1 LFDADLQQGWIR
13 VWLTAQGSTA
23 RAKPLWTKR
32 KAAKANAP
40 PHDPK
45 NGEFLKQQLLQSN
58 IIITFQMKIPRNQ
71 LIHISAGRETI
82 LNILRDGANPEF
94 NDTFHSAAGMRRPDR
109 PALLQGAN

>member
-71 LIHISAGRETI
+71 LIHICAGQ
-82 LNILRDGANPEF
+82 RDYSQYP
-94 NDTFHSAAGMRRPDR
+94 T
-109 PALLQGAN
+109 